1 MNDFLSKISEV
12 MSDPEASRKIREI
25 ASSLSAGGSVP
36 EGPAVSEDA
45 SAELSVPDLSSD
57 GWTMPSASLHSRECA
72 LLSAVRPYLRSS
84 RAEKIDSALRA
95 IRIID
100 LLSTLR

>member
-1 MNDFLSKISEV
+1 MNDFLSNISEV

-25 ASSLSAGGSVP
+25 ASSLSAGGATT
-36 EGPAVSEDA
+36 EEPALPDS
-45 SAELSVPDLSSD
+45 SSELSVADAPLG
-57 GWTMPSASLHSRECA
+57 GWTPPAVSLHSRECA

>member
-25 ASSLSAGGSVP
+25 ASSLSAGGAAT
-36 EGPAVSEDA
+36 EEPALQEA
-45 SAELSVPDLSSD
+45 SSELSVSD
-57 GWTMPSASLHSRECA
+57 APLGGWTPPSVSLHRRECA